1 MSTYTF
7 RPSSFVSKDMVLE
20 VRFLASENREKW
32 YKGTVISVY
41 HYGYRDDGSDGSDG
55 SDGYVKC
62 EMMYKDND
70 YVDTIF
76 YDKDFDDTNN
86 LDYTNKVNVWRFP
99 VYPTL
104 SNLTKLIKKEVKS
117 IKETLD
123 FDNVD
128 KEVKS
133 IKKRLDLLEDYDD
146 EEVKSI
152 KKRLDLLEDYD
163 DEEVKFINKRLK
175 LLEGYIY
182 IYDEECKEQHMKK
195 QKSSRMNM
203 KIIMFGVVCVF
214 YQYLILKSFQYFGF
228 KPALCAL

>member
-55 SDGYVKC
+55 YVKC

-70 YVDTIF
+70 YVDTTF

-146 EEVKSI
+146 EEVKFI
-152 KKRLDLLEDYD
+152 KKRLDLLED
-163 DEEVKFINKRLK
+163 
-175 LLEGYIY
+175 YIY